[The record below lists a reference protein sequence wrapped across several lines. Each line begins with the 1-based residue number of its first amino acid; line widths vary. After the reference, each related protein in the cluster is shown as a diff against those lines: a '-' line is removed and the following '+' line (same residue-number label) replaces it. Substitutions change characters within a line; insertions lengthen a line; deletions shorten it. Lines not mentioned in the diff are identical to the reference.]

1 VKAFRFLFIALGAV
15 ILILAVAWF
24 AGWFFLGSQTCRH
37 WIDRSINRSL
47 QTEGTLG
54 PISAN
59 GGALY
64 SADYTG
70 KGKPKTHVAS
80 IQAKDLSARPNW
92 SRLFS
97 GVWDF
102 NDVLIKNVDLVIG
115 TPAPDTP
122 NGQQAEH
129 QSFGIK
135 LPSFIHPKL
144 DVDRVSVNQINVHWS
159 AGEKPAEITGMQATA
174 VHRGDAQWD
183 LSANGGTLNASG
195 WPAFQIDQAAG
206 SYQSAA
212 ITVSQAK
219 LVVPTGGS
227 IAVNGSFNLEGK
239 RPYKFHGDLAG
250 LSLSD
255 FPPTKWHLQGL
266 ASGSLDFTGNLAE
279 PDSGQIIGAVHLDKA
294 KLDWSV
300 LLGKVQRLV
309 KQLGLNDWQLDGV
322 DAQINR
328 QGQHLEFS
336 NLSVKY
342 QDLLKVEGG
351 GTIDGDQI
359 KANLMIGLSSSLLG
373 WLPGVQQ
380 KVFTEQRDG
389 LCWAPMQI
397 TGPVN
402 DPKEDLSKR
411 ISDAMAAGMSNQ
423 LKNQAKSLLDM
434 LGR

>member
-1 VKAFRFLFIALGAV
+1 VKVFRFLLIVLGAV
-15 ILILAVAWF
+15 VLILGAAWL
-24 AGWFFLGSQTCRH
+24 GGSFFLGSNIFRH
-37 WIDRSINRSL
+37 FINRSVNRAL

-54 PISAN
+54 PINVN

-64 SADYTG
+64 SAEYAG
-70 KGKPKTHVAS
+70 KGRPKTHVAS
-80 IQAKDLSARPNW
+80 IDAKDLSARPNW
-92 SRLFS
+92 LRLLS
-97 GVWDF
+97 GVCDF
-102 NDVLIKNVDLVIG
+102 NDVLIKNIDVVIG

-122 NGQQAEH
+122 KGQQPEH
-129 QSFGIK
+129 SSLGIK
-135 LPSFIHPKL
+135 LPSFLRPKF
-144 DVDRVSVNQINVHWS
+144 DVNQVSVNQINLHWS
-159 AGEKPAEITGMQATA
+159 AGDKPAEITGMQAA
-174 VHRGDAQWD
+174 AIRQGDKQWD

-195 WPAFQIDQAAG
+195 WPAFQIDQATG

-212 ITVSQAK
+212 ITVAQAK

-227 IAVNGSFNLEGK
+227 IAVNGSVGLEGK

-266 ASGSLDFTGNLAE
+266 ASGSLDFTGDLTE
-279 PDSGQIIGAVHLDKA
+279 PDSGRIVGAVHLDKA
-294 KLDWSV
+294 KLDWS
-300 LLGKVQRLV
+300 LLFGKVRSLV
-309 KQLGLNDWQLDGV
+309 KQLGLNDWQLDSV
-322 DAQINR
+322 DVQLNR
-328 QGQHLEFS
+328 HGQHFEFS

-342 QDLLKVEGG
+342 QDLLRVEGG

-359 KANLMIGLSSSLLG
+359 KANLKIVLSSTLLG

-389 LCWAPMQI
+389 LCWAQMQV

-411 ISDAMAAGMSNQ
+411 ISDALAEGMSNQ
-423 LKNQAKSLLDM
+423 LKNQAKSLLDL

>member
-1 VKAFRFLFIALGAV
+1 VKVFRFLFIALGAV
-15 ILILAVAWF
+15 ILILAVACF
-24 AGWFFLGSQTCRH
+24 GGWFFLGSQTCRH
-37 WIDRSINRSL
+37 WIDRSIDRSL

-115 TPAPDTP
+115 TPVPDTP
-122 NGQQAEH
+122 NRQQQEH
-129 QSFGIK
+129 QSLGIK

-174 VHRGDAQWD
+174 VHRGDARWD

-227 IAVNGSFNLEGK
+227 IAVNGSVNLAGK
-239 RPYKFHGDLAG
+239 RPYKFHSDLAG

-279 PDSGQIIGAVHLDKA
+279 PDSGQIVGAVHLDKA
-294 KLDWSV
+294 KLDWSL

-351 GTIDGDQI
+351 GTLDGDQI

-423 LKNQAKSLLDM
+423 LKNQAKSLLDL

>member
-1 VKAFRFLFIALGAV
+1 VKVFRFLFIALGAV
-15 ILILAVAWF
+15 ILILAVAGF
-24 AGWFFLGSQTCRH
+24 GGWFFLGSQACRH

-54 PISAN
+54 PISAT

-122 NGQQAEH
+122 NGQQQEH

-159 AGEKPAEITGMQATA
+159 AGEKPAEIAGMQATA
-174 VHRGDAQWD
+174 VHRGDERWD

-219 LVVPTGGS
+219 LVVPTGGA
-227 IAVNGSFNLEGK
+227 IAVNGSVNLEGK

-279 PDSGQIIGAVHLDKA
+279 PDSGQIVGAVHLDKA

-336 NLSVKY
+336 NVSVKY

>member
-1 VKAFRFLFIALGAV
+1 MKVFRFLFIALGAV

-24 AGWFFLGSQTCRH
+24 GGSFFLGSKTCRH

-92 SRLFS
+92 PRLFS

-102 NDVLIKNVDLVIG
+102 NDLLIKNVDLAIG

-129 QSFGIK
+129 HSFGIK

-227 IAVNGSFNLEGK
+227 IVVNGSVNLEGK

-266 ASGSLDFTGNLAE
+266 ASGSLDFTGDLAE
-279 PDSGQIIGAVHLDKA
+279 PDSGQIIGSVHLDKA
-294 KLDWSV
+294 KLDWSL
-300 LLGKVQRLV
+300 LLGKVRSLV

-322 DAQINR
+322 DVQINR

-342 QDLLKVEGG
+342 QDLLRVEGG

-359 KANLMIGLSSSLLG
+359 KANLVIGLSSSLLG
-373 WLPGVQQ
+373 WIPGVQQ

-389 LCWAPMQI
+389 LCWTQMQV
-397 TGPVN
+397 TGPLN

-411 ISDAMAAGMSNQ
+411 ISDAIAQGMSNQ
-423 LKNQAKSLLDM
+423 FKNQAKSLLDL

>member
-1 VKAFRFLFIALGAV
+1 VKVFRFLFIALGAV
-15 ILILAVAWF
+15 ILILAAAWF
-24 AGWFFLGSQTCRH
+24 GGSFFLGSKTCRH

-92 SRLFS
+92 PRLFS

-102 NDVLIKNVDLVIG
+102 NDLLIKNVDLAIG

-122 NGQQAEH
+122 NGQQPEH
-129 QSFGIK
+129 HSFGIK

-144 DVDRVSVNQINVHWS
+144 DVARVSVNQINVHWS

-174 VHRGDAQWD
+174 VHRGDEQWD
-183 LSANGGTLNASG
+183 LSANGGTLSASG

-227 IAVNGSFNLEGK
+227 IAVNGSVNLEGK

-279 PDSGQIIGAVHLDKA
+279 PDSGLIVGAVHLDKA
-294 KLDWSV
+294 KLDWSL

-351 GTIDGDQI
+351 GSLDGDQI

-423 LKNQAKSLLDM
+423 LKNQAKSLLDL

>member
-1 VKAFRFLFIALGAV
+1 VKVFRFLFIALGAV

-24 AGWFFLGSQTCRH
+24 GGPFFLGSDICRH
-37 WIDRSINRSL
+37 WINRSLNRSL

-54 PISAN
+54 RISAS

-70 KGKPKTHVAS
+70 KGQPKTHVAS
-80 IQAKDLSARPNW
+80 FQAKDLSARPNW
-92 SRLFS
+92 LRLFS
-97 GVWDF
+97 GVCDF
-102 NDVLIKNVDLVIG
+102 NDVLIKNVDLTVG

-122 NGQQAEH
+122 NGQQPEH
-129 QSFGIK
+129 HSLGIK

-144 DVDRVSVNQINVHWS
+144 DVHRVSVNQIDVHWS
-159 AGEKPAEITGMQATA
+159 AGEKPAEITGMQAAA
-174 VHRGDAQWD
+174 VHRGNKQWD
-183 LSANGGTLNASG
+183 LSANGGTLNANG
-195 WPAFQIDQAAG
+195 WPTFQIDQAAG

-219 LVVPTGGS
+219 LVAPTGGS
-227 IAVNGSFNLEGK
+227 IAVNGSVDLEGK

-250 LSLSD
+250 LSLSE

-266 ASGSLDFTGNLAE
+266 ASGSVDFTGDLAE
-279 PDSGQIIGAVHLDKA
+279 PNSGQIVGAVHLDKA
-294 KLDWSV
+294 KLDWS
-300 LLGKVQRLV
+300 LLFGKVRSLV
-309 KQLGLNDWQLDGV
+309 KQLGLNDWQLDSV
-322 DAQINR
+322 DVQLNR
-328 QGQHLEFS
+328 QGQHFEFS

-342 QDLLKVEGG
+342 QDLFRVEGG
-351 GTIDGDQI
+351 GTIEGDQI
-359 KANLMIGLSSSLLG
+359 KANLVIGLSSTLLG

-389 LCWAPMQI
+389 LYWAQMQV
-397 TGPVN
+397 TGPMN

-411 ISDAMAAGMSNQ
+411 ISDALAEGMSNQ
-423 LKNQAKSLLDM
+423 LKNQAKSLLDL